1 MSIEIVDA
9 LEAYGNSLLRNG
21 IASSAVLGGE
31 AATGKVPEA
40 DKEKLANESDSEC
53 TTTDRSSNFML
64 MVLPARHCSC

>member
-9 LEAYGNSLLRNG
+9 LQAYGEALLRNG

-40 DKEKLANESDSEC
+40 EKEKLANESESGWNG
-53 TTTDRSSNFML
+53 RPL
-64 MVLPARHCSC
+64 RVLPET